1 MPDKI
6 MNIYAIG
13 VGGFGIGS
21 LTKVLTVAARNSGFQ
36 VLGSETHGLAQ
47 RGGVVTATLRIGPDI
62 LGSPLIVEG
71 EADIV
76 LALEPL
82 EALRSMPFLK
92 PGGVIVYNTEKVQP
106 LNVRLKTDEYPSLEA
121 IEKELRRVT
130 ERVYA
135 IDASTLAKE
144 LGLSQAVNTILIGAL
159 IRQEILPFDLEVVKE
174 AVRETTPPQY
184 HEINL
189 KALEVG

>member
-1 MPDKI
+1 MPQDI
-6 MNIYAIG
+6 INIYAAG

-21 LTKVLTVAARNSGFQ
+21 LTRVLTVAARSSGFQ

-47 RGGVVTATLRIGPDI
+47 RGGVVTATLRLGPDI

-82 EALRSMPFLK
+82 EALRAMPFLK
-92 PGGVIVYNTEKVQP
+92 PGGTIVYNTEQIQP
-106 LNVRLKTDEYPSLEA
+106 LNVRLKIDKYPALEA

-130 ERVYA
+130 ERVLPVP
-135 IDASTLAKE
+135 ASRLAKE
-144 LGLSQAVNTILIGAL
+144 LGLSQAVNIILIGVL
-159 IRQEILPFDLEVVKE
+159 VRQNILPFGLEEIQE
-174 AVRETTPPQY
+174 AVRRTTPPQY
-184 HEINL
+184 LEINL

>member
-6 MNIYAIG
+6 MNIYAAG

-21 LTKVLTVAARNSGFQ
+21 LTRVLNVAARNSGFQ

-82 EALRSMPFLK
+82 EALRAMPFLK
-92 PGGVIVYNTEKVQP
+92 PGGVIVYNTERIQP
-106 LNVRLKTDEYPSLEA
+106 LNVRLKIDKYPSLEA
-121 IEKELRRVT
+121 IENELKRVT
-130 ERVYA
+130 DRVHPLPA
-135 IDASTLAKE
+135 GDLAKE
-144 LGLSQAVNTILIGAL
+144 LGLSQAVNIILVGAL
-159 IRQEILPFDLEVVKE
+159 IRQEILPFGMEAVQE

-184 HEINL
+184 LEINL
-189 KALEVG
+189 KALEEG

>member
-6 MNIYAIG
+6 LNIYAAG

-21 LTKVLTVAARNSGFQ
+21 LTRVLTVAAQSAGLQ

-47 RGGVVTATLRIGPDI
+47 RGGVVTATLRLGPDI

-82 EALRSMPFLK
+82 EALRAMPFLK
-92 PGGVIVYNTEKVQP
+92 PGGVIVYNTDQIQP
-106 LNVRLKTDEYPSLEA
+106 LNVRLKVDEYPALEK
-121 IEKELRRVT
+121 IDQELRRVT
-130 ERVYA
+130 DRVLPVPA
-135 IDASTLAKE
+135 GDLAKK
-144 LGLSQAVNTILIGAL
+144 LGLSQAVNTVLLGVL
-159 IRQEILPFDLEVVKE
+159 VRQEVLPFGLEEVRE
-174 AVRETTPPQY
+174 AVRQTTPKQY
-184 HEINL
+184 VEINL
-189 KALEVG
+189 KALDAG